1 MNPLALNTLALWH
14 RFRWMYVPA
23 SLLSFLL
30 QRSPLVRLLGTAEL
44 SLSSPAGALLR
55 SAVTAAA
62 IGGYHTLAG
71 ATQLSTNPASPAT
84 ARVGEPFSMVFA
96 FVGAPKSAGS
106 YEIRGTLP
114 PGLSIPGLSGDLL
127 NDSSGTI
134 TGTPTLAGSYALSV
148 RGWNNTNKRGDGGT
162 LTYTI
167 TINVQAGAVAA
178 TTITT
183 QPASLSVNSGGA
195 ASFSVVATGEGTLSY
210 QWTKDGTTIFGAT
223 ASTLSLPSVSAS
235 SAGDYRVVVTG
246 SGGSVTSQPAT
257 LTVITAQA
265 PTIVT
270 PPLTQTVVVG
280 ARLTLSV
287 DATGTAPLSYQWRKA
302 GTPIVGAT
310 NPSFTL
316 PSVQAMDAAAYAV
329 AVTNAAGTV
338 VSNAASIAVIPAVA
352 SAISNV
358 SVRTSL
364 AANQT
369 LIVGFTMDGGTKP
382 VLIRAVGP
390 GLAAFGVPATMDD
403 PRMALFDGN
412 TSVSSNDN
420 WGGGTSLVTSFA
432 SVGAF
437 PLPTAS
443 RDAAL
448 VNSVS
453 GGRTAQ
459 ISGPA
464 SGTVLVEA
472 YDAGTGVSP
481 RFTNVSARNRVG
493 TGADILIAGVTIS
506 GTSPKTLLIR
516 GVGPTLSIF
525 GVPGVLADPK
535 LAVFNS
541 SQVKIEENDNWS
553 PSLATVF
560 ATVGAFALTPGSK
573 DAALVVSLSPGPN
586 GSAGYTIQLSG
597 VGGGT
602 GEGLIEVYE
611 VQP

>member
-1 MNPLALNTLALWH
+1 MNTLALNTLVLWH

-44 SLSSPAGALLR
+44 SISSPAGALLR

-84 ARVGEPFSMVFA
+84 ARVGEPFSMVFS

-134 TGTPTLAGSYALSV
+134 TGTPTVAGSYALSV

-178 TTITT
+178 TAITT
-183 QPASLSVNSGGA
+183 QPASLSVNAGGA
-195 ASFSVVATGEGTLSY
+195 ATFTVAATGAGTLTY
-210 QWTKDGTTIFGAT
+210 QWTKDGANISGAT
-223 ASTLSLPSVSAS
+223 SSTLSLPSVSAS

-257 LTVITAQA
+257 LTVITAQVPA
-265 PTIVT
+265 IVT

-287 DATGTAPLSYQWRKA
+287 DASGTAPLSYQWRKA

-316 PSVQAMDAAAYAV
+316 PSVQAADAAAYSV

-338 VSNAASIAVIPAVA
+338 VSNAATISVIPAVA

-364 AANQT
+364 GANQT
-369 LIVGFTMDGGTKP
+369 LIVGFTMVGGAKP
-382 VLIRAVGP
+382 VLMRAVGP

-403 PRMALFDGN
+403 PRLTLFDGN
-412 TSVSSNDN
+412 SSVASNDN
-420 WGGGTSLVTSFA
+420 WGGGSSLAASFA

-437 PLPTAS
+437 PLPAS
-443 RDAAL
+443 SGDAAL
-448 VNSVS
+448 VNAVS
-453 GGRTAQ
+453 GGRTVQ
-459 ISGPA
+459 ISGPGA
-464 SGTVLVEA
+464 GSVLVEA
-472 YDAGTGVSP
+472 YDAGSGVSP
-481 RFTNVSARNRVG
+481 RLTNVSARNRVG
-493 TGADILIAGVTIS
+493 TGADILIAGVTVS
-506 GTSPKTLLIR
+506 GTAPKTLLIR
-516 GVGPTLSIF
+516 GVGPTLSLF
-525 GVPGVLADPK
+525 GVTGVLADPK
-535 LAVFNS
+535 LEIFNS
-541 SQVKIEENDNWS
+541 DQVRIAQNDTWA
-553 PSLATVF
+553 PSLEGVF
-560 ATVGAFALTPGSK
+560 SAVGAFGLTAGSK
-573 DAALVVSLSPGPN
+573 DAALVISLPPG
-586 GSAGYTIQLSG
+586 GYTVQLSG
-597 VGGGT
+597 VANGT